1 MNRALAIKATGK
13 LREAIG
19 RDAMTYYHLFDSV
32 GALADAALS
41 SGGVEH
47 GRGDWNGG
55 LSPAEAVRRCH
66 VGDLERV
73 GPSDA
78 LLARFERFGFAS
90 PRRAWMNDVTG
101 ALPDVQAYLAGHP
114 LAMRRRVSINDTA
127 SPLAII
133 VDLSSSQ
140 GVRVPALEKRGAA
153 ILALVR
159 IMSARRPV
167 ELWAGC
173 ALDANGG
180 RNASVCLARIDTAPL
195 DLARAAFVL
204 VGASFPRH
212 ICYGLGKGLD
222 GFSGGWPYGSHTISR
237 TMLRDMIAPAFPHVS
252 DMLCVPAA
260 HVDDK
265 IHKDPEAWI
274 ESRLADLEVKAEAE
288 AA

>member
-1 MNRALAIKATGK
+1 MTQHFHLPATGALK
-13 LREAIG
+13 KAIG
-19 RDAMTYYHLFDSV
+19 RDAVTHIHLYDSC
-32 GALADAALS
+32 GALADAALAS
-41 SGGVEH
+41 KGMESDAD
-47 GRGDWNGG
+47 DWKGG
-55 LSPAEAVRRCH
+55 LTAAEAVRRSH
-66 VGDLERV
+66 SGDMARV
-73 GPSDA
+73 APSDA

-90 PRRAWMNDVTG
+90 PRRVWTNDVTG

-114 LAMRRRVSINDTA
+114 LAMRRRAKVTDTA

-180 RNASVCLARIDTAPL
+180 KNASVCLARIDTAPL

-265 IHKDPEAWI
+265 IHNDPEAWI